1 MKVKAENL
9 SKFYGKKDSRVVA
22 LNHIDLVIEEQEF
35 ISITGASGSGKSTLL
50 HLLSGLDFPS
60 IGTVFYNDQNIYS
73 LNDRELSLMR
83 GENIGFIFQQFNLM
97 PVLTAQENIL
107 MPLMLTKRK
116 SNKEHFYSLVD
127 SLGLADRLNHFP
139 NELSGGQQQRVAI
152 ARALISQP
160 DIIFADEPTGNL
172 DSKNGAEVVEILKD
186 IWRNMRKTIVLV
198 THDQKLAGMAPKQY
212 RMVDG
217 RLLEV

>member
-1 MKVKAENL
+1 M
-9 SKFYGKKDSRVVA
+9 
-22 LNHIDLVIEEQEF
+22 
-35 ISITGASGSGKSTLL
+35 
-50 HLLSGLDFPS
+50 
-60 IGTVFYNDQNIYS
+60 
-73 LNDRELSLMR
+73 
-83 GENIGFIFQQFNLM
+83 
-97 PVLTAQENIL
+97 
-107 MPLMLTKRK
+107 
-116 SNKEHFYSLVD
+116 
-127 SLGLADRLNHFP
+127 NHFP

-172 DSKNGAEVVEILKD
+172 DSKNGAEVVEILKA
-186 IWRNMRKTIVLV
+186 IWRDMRKTIVLV